1 MNTIK
6 FLPNNNILLKI
17 NFQSST
23 CEKLLTKIKYTKE
36 FNNYYTIK
44 NNNYVEL

>member
-6 FLPNNNILLKI
+6 FLPNNQILLKI
-17 NFQSST
+17 NFRNST
-23 CEKLLTKIKYTKE
+23 CTKLLTKIKYTKE

>member
-17 NFQSST
+17 NFRNST

-36 FNNYYTIK
+36 YEE
-44 NNNYVEL
+44 YVEYNKLNTNGI

>member
-6 FLPNNNILLKI
+6 FLPNNQILLKI
-17 NFQSST
+17 NFRNST
-23 CEKLLTKIKYTKE
+23 CEKLLTKTNYTKDI
-36 FNNYYTIK
+36 NKWYTIK

>member
-6 FLPNNNILLKI
+6 FLPNNNVLLKI
-17 NFQSST
+17 NFRNST
-23 CEKLLTKIKYTKE
+23 CEKLLTKIKNTNEYTKW
-36 FNNYYTIK
+36 YTIK